1 MEWSQ
6 LHGAIESLLFAGG
19 DPVSQERLCHVLGEE
34 PAAVEAALEDLRDEY
49 QFGQRG
55 LRLVKLGD
63 CFQMTSA
70 PEYAPMIRDMM
81 EKRKPDRLSQAAL
94 EVMSILA
101 YYQPV
106 TRAYIEQVRGVDS
119 SYTLGLLLDREL
131 VEECGRLEVPGRP
144 ILYRTTQTF
153 LRSFGLYS
161 LEDLP
166 ELPLSEPFEAPDERA
181 SLVQEMKGE

>member
-6 LHGAIESLLFAGG
+6 LHGAIESLLFAAG
-19 DPVSQERLCHVLGEE
+19 DPISKERLCRVLGEE
-34 PAAVEAALEDLRDEY
+34 SSEVEAVLEDLRNEY
-49 QFGQRG
+49 QFRQRG
-55 LRLVKLGD
+55 LRLIQLGD
-63 CFQMTSA
+63 CYQMTSA

-81 EKRKPDRLSQAAL
+81 EKRKPDRLSPAAL

-119 SYTLGLLLDREL
+119 SYTLGLLLDRDL

-153 LRSFGLYS
+153 LRSFGLNS

-166 ELPLSEPFEAPDERA
+166 ELPVSESFETPEAVA
-181 SLVQEMKGE
+181 SHPRETEGG

>member
-6 LHGAIESLLFAGG
+6 LHGAIESLLFAAG
-19 DPVSQERLCHVLGEE
+19 DPISQERLCRIVGEE
-34 PAAVEAALEDLRDEY
+34 PAAVESVLRDLQEEY
-49 QFGQRG
+49 QYGQRG
-55 LRLVKLGD
+55 LRLVQLGD
-63 CFQMTSA
+63 CYQMTSA
-70 PEYAPMIRDMM
+70 PEYAPLIRDMM

-119 SYTLGLLLDREL
+119 SYTLGLLLDRDL

-153 LRSFGLYS
+153 LRSFGLNS

-166 ELPLSEPFEAPDERA
+166 ELPMAEPFEAPDQKV
-181 SLVQEMKGE
+181 SDPGNTKGE

>member
-6 LHGAIESLLFAGG
+6 LHGAIESLLFAAGN
-19 DPVSQERLCHVLGEE
+19 PVSLERLCHLVGEE
-34 PAAVEAALEDLRDEY
+34 PEAVETALDDLRDEY

-63 CFQMTSA
+63 SYQMTSA
-70 PEYAPMIRDMM
+70 PEYAPLIRDMM

-119 SYTLGLLLDREL
+119 AYTLGLLLDRDL

-153 LRSFGLYS
+153 LRSFGLNS

-166 ELPLSEPFEAPDERA
+166 ELPIAEPLESPGGKVA
-181 SLVQEMKGE
+181 LVQETKGE